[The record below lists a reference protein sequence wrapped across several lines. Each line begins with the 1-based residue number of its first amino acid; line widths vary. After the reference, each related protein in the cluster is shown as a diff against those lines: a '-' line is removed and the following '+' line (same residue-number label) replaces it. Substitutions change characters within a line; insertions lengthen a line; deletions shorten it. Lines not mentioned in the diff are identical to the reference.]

1 MLRLGPALLLLLTA
15 GCQTVSTVP
24 AANPTAAVV
33 EPAPAPIAAP
43 SPPPVAELQPAEKVE
58 LAKSHLRLA
67 SECLGNGDQE
77 QACKHL
83 ARYVSLHPD
92 QRTGRLFYS
101 EVLLKLNRID
111 DARRQYEQTAAL
123 LLDEPE
129 LDCQALS
136 HVHRQLMHIAED
148 RDDLRTA
155 HVHRGIGLYWL
166 AQERSRLEDPDGDF
180 SVEGIVCRAV
190 AELSRARSM
199 DPHDA
204 RTHWY
209 LHCCWQMLGQT
220 PQAKARLLD
229 AERCMHF
236 SPLSAPE
243 QRSLVLARQRW
254 LAD

>member
-1 MLRLGPALLLLLTA
+1 MVSPVA
-15 GCQTVSTVP
+15 TVT
-24 AANPTAAVV
+24 PTSAVV
-33 EPAPAPIAAP
+33 EPVSVPIAGAASIAP
-43 SPPPVAELQPAEKVE
+43 SAAELQPDEKVE

-67 SECLGNGDQE
+67 SECLGNGDQD

-83 ARYVSLHPD
+83 ARYVVLHPD

-101 EVLLKLNRID
+101 EILLKLNRLD
-111 DARRQYEQTAAL
+111 EASRQYEKTVAL

-129 LDCQALS
+129 LDCSSLS
-136 HVHRQLMHIAED
+136 HVHGQLMRIAED
-148 RDDLRTA
+148 RDDLRSA
-155 HVHRGIGLYWL
+155 HIHRGIGLYWL
-166 AQERSRLEDPDGDF
+166 AQERSKLQDPEGDF
-180 SVEGIVCRAV
+180 SVEGIVCRAI
-190 AELSRARSM
+190 AELSRAKSM

-220 PQAKARLLD
+220 PQAKARLFD

-236 SPLSAPE
+236 SPLLPPE

-254 LAD
+254 LTD